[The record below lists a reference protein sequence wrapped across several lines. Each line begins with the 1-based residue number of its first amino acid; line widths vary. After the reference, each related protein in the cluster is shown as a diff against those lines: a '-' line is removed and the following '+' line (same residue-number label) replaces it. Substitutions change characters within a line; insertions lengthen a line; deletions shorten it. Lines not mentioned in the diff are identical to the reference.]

1 MINVFSFHRSIIS
14 SIKRSNEDTNGRKKM
29 LYNVLCVNRG
39 GKKKKLKI
47 VEARIEQFSRLD
59 AIELVVSLVKLLQ
72 PMIFRFIKL

>member
-1 MINVFSFHRSIIS
+1 MFSLFTDRSFHRLNVRMKIQM
-14 SIKRSNEDTNGRKKM
+14 EGRKCYIICFVCKQ
-29 LYNVLCVNRG
+29 RRE
-39 GKKKKLKI
+39 KKKLKI

>member
-1 MINVFSFHRSIIS
+1 
-14 SIKRSNEDTNGRKKM
+14 M

-39 GKKKKLKI
+39 GKKKLKI